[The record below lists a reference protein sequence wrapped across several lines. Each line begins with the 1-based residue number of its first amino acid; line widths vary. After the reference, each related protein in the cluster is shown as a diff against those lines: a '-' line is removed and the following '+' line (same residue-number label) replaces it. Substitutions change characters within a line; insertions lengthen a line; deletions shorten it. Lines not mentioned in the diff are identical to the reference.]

1 MNIYQNELIIENNKK
16 QQDFENEW
24 KRKLQDM
31 VKLKKE
37 AEAKD
42 TSEVRSESFDPQPRQ
57 PKIIEVKSLDSLTI
71 SSIKSN
77 KSQDNE
83 KNTVPES

>member
-1 MNIYQNELIIENNKK
+1 MLK
-16 QQDFENEW
+16 
-24 KRKLQDM
+24 
-31 VKLKKE
+31 VKKE
-37 AEAKD
+37 SEIKE
-42 TSEVRSESFDPQPRQ
+42 TSEVRSESFDPQHRQ

-83 KNTVPES
+83 KNTIPENQSLSKSKSPSKQSIGTENQTKSVRFKD